1 VAAEHSQCE
10 SSLQKQPR
18 ERVASP
24 IVGYLTKG
32 AFVTGIKLDAAWV
45 GGYAK
50 LTADSSDALAEGV
63 QTMATDPLDAE
74 SFGELGRALNTA
86 QAYGKAS
93 QLLREQLGRAVEALA
108 SASEGLANVTAAYQD
123 TDETGRQ
130 AMRQELR

>member
-1 VAAEHSQCE
+1 M
-10 SSLQKQPR
+10 
-18 ERVASP
+18 
-24 IVGYLTKG
+24 
-32 AFVTGIKLDAAWV
+32 TGIKLDAAWV

-50 LTADSSDALAEGV
+50 LTADSSDALGEGV
-63 QTMATDPLDAE
+63 QTMATNPLDAE

-86 QAYGKAS
+86 QAYGKAA